1 MTDEVL
7 VKAGLNLKEG
17 DHYQDGAFLDAVP
30 EMIACMNDDIAKDE
44 LADMRAFY
52 QSDKGIKEKEKR
64 IKEDLLLIYRL
75 RNMIVHNAALT
86 SVNISF
92 YAQEAR
98 FISQRVI
105 RYVIDNAGGNKT
117 LEEIILGAKLNYQVF
132 LMNLD
137 DELKKV
143 RGEKL

>member
-1 MTDEVL
+1 
-7 VKAGLNLKEG
+7 
-17 DHYQDGAFLDAVP
+17 
-30 EMIACMNDDIAKDE
+30 MNDDIAKDE

-52 QSDKGIKEKEKR
+52 QSDEGIKEKEKR

-86 SVNISF
+86 SVNITF

-98 FISQRVI
+98 FIAQRVI
-105 RYVIDNAGGNKT
+105 RYVMDNACGNKA
-117 LEEIILGAKLNYQVF
+117 LEEIVLGAKLNYQVF

-137 DELKKV
+137 EELKKI
-143 RGEKL
+143 RGEI